1 MATAPEAAVP
11 ADVAEVP
18 EKKKRALPLWL
29 TITLASV
36 LICTAAGGGFLL
48 MHSKAANKTQSKAV
62 HHPSGPPHYL
72 PLKPFVVNFQG
83 SQQAR
88 YLQVALQVMSRDPKT
103 LTLIQQNDP
112 VVRNNLLLL
121 LGSQQA
127 TVLATEAGKQQLR
140 AAVLAAIRKIVAN
153 AGGHPN
159 RVAAI
164 YFTSFVMQ

>member
-1 MATAPEAAVP
+1 MATAPEATVPTDVP
-11 ADVAEVP
+11 ASP
-18 EKKKRALPLWL
+18 EKKKRVLPLWL
-29 TITLASV
+29 TITLAAV
-36 LICTAAGGGFLL
+36 LICIAAGGGFWL
-48 MHSKAANKTQSKAV
+48 MHSRAAGKAKSSVV

-83 SQQAR
+83 SQGAR

-103 LTLIQQNDP
+103 LTLIQQNNP

-127 TVLATEAGKQQLR
+127 SLLATEAGKEQPR
-140 AAVLAAIRKIVAN
+140 ANVLAAIRKIVAD
-153 AGGHPN
+153 AGGHPH

>member
-11 ADVAEVP
+11 ADAAEVP
-18 EKKKRALPLWL
+18 EKKKRGLPLWL
-29 TITLASV
+29 TITLAGV
-36 LICTAAGGGFLL
+36 LICAAAGGGFLL
-48 MHSKAANKTQSKAV
+48 MHAKATGKTQAKAV
-62 HHPSGPPHYL
+62 HPPSGPPHYL

-103 LTLIQQNDP
+103 LTLIEQNDP

-127 TVLATEAGKQQLR
+127 TVLATEVGKQQLR
-140 AAVLAAIRKIVAN
+140 AAVLAAIRKIVAG
-153 AGGHPN
+153 AGGDPN
-159 RVAAI
+159 NVAAI